1 MYKVMIVDD
10 EPIIVE
16 GLSRS
21 IAWDKWNCK
30 VVATAHDG
38 LEGKKSIEEYR
49 PDIIF
54 IDDRRYQVAVSEF
67 TDMCS
72 HGISRF

>member
-30 VVATAHDG
+30 VVATTHDG
-38 LEGKKSIEEYR
+38 LEGKK
-49 PDIIF
+49 
-54 IDDRRYQVAVSEF
+54 
-67 TDMCS
+67 
-72 HGISRF
+72 